1 MTYLMKSTLLFI
13 IAVCA
18 LVAADSAR
26 ADDAVYPAGSAVAV
40 GYALGAAELGPND
53 TLTIVRTIVNGET
66 YDLTGLYLAEHFPPE
81 LSLTTV
87 TTTLNGGA
95 ISSEQSTLP
104 TGTVV
109 SGSTGYIWVFDDPAT
124 PGGVQLAPGDSL
136 SVILRLTAGSVGT
149 YALPLHTTAFYGN
162 GAAQFAID
170 QPLSV
175 TFGNPVDTIPPAA
188 IMDLG
193 AE

>member
-1 MTYLMKSTLLFI
+1 MKTSPLFI

-18 LVAADSAR
+18 LIVAECAQ
-26 ADDAVYPAGSAVAV
+26 ADDSVYPIGSAVAV
-40 GYALGAAELGPND
+40 GYDLGAAELAPDD

-95 ISSEQSTLP
+95 ISSEQNTLP

-109 SGSTGYIWVFDDPAT
+109 SGYTGYVWLFDDPAT

-136 SVILRLTAGSVGT
+136 SVTLRITAGSVGT
-149 YALPLHTTAFYGN
+149 YSLPLHTTAFYGN
-162 GAAQFAID
+162 GAAQFATD

-175 TFGNPVDTIPPAA
+175 TFAEPADTTPPAA
-188 IMDLG
+188 IDDLG
-193 AE
+193 VE

>member
-1 MTYLMKSTLLFI
+1 MKPALLFI
-13 IAVCA
+13 IAVCV
-18 LVAADSAR
+18 LIAADPAL
-26 ADDAVYPAGSAVAV
+26 ANDLVYPAGSSVAV

-53 TLTIVRTIVNGET
+53 TLIIVRTIVNGEA

-81 LSLTTV
+81 LSLTAV
-87 TTTLNGGA
+87 TTTLNGSA
-95 ISSEQSTLP
+95 ISPEQNTLP

-109 SGSTGYIWVFDDPAT
+109 SGFTEYVWVFDDPAT

-136 SVILRLTAGSVGT
+136 SVTVRLTAGSVGT
-149 YALPLHTTAFYGN
+149 YALPLHTAAFYG
-162 GAAQFAID
+162 GGTAQFATD
-170 QPLSV
+170 QSLSV

-193 AE
+193 TE